1 MLIPLSWASRCL
13 PRRSRLSRSP
23 AGAIVVAA
31 ASYNLIMRIY
41 AYDFGDRHTGT
52 QALVLLAVLVLLGLL
67 SLFP

>member
-1 MLIPLSWASRCL
+1 
-13 PRRSRLSRSP
+13 
-23 AGAIVVAA
+23 
-31 ASYNLIMRIY
+31 LIMRIY